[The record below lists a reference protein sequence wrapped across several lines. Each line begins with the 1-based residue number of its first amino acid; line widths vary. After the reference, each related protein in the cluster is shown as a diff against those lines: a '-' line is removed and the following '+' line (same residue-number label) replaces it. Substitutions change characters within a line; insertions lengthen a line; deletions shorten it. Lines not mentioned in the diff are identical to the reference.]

1 MVTRR
6 SNLIE
11 IHFFQSF
18 LRNNIF
24 KINDIWDKNNN
35 TFVESQTIFN
45 RLDDKRNWI
54 SEWAKIKKSIQEK
67 FVKKLKSD
75 DNKKIKKSLGLKI
88 DSNLNIRNHNN
99 LYNNHCS
106 KRAETEEYPERNT

>member
-1 MVTRR
+1 
-6 SNLIE
+6 
-11 IHFFQSF
+11 

-35 TFVESQTIFN
+35 TFVDNQTIFN

-54 SEWAKIKKSIQEK
+54 SEWAKIKKLIPEN

-75 DNKKIKKSLGLKI
+75 DKEKIRL
-88 DSNLNIRNHNN
+88 DSILEWMQYLNL
-99 LYNNHCS
+99 
-106 KRAETEEYPERNT
+106 

>member
-1 MVTRR
+1 
-6 SNLIE
+6 LE
-11 IHFFQSF
+11 
-18 LRNNIF
+18 NIF

-54 SEWAKIKKSIQEK
+54 SEWAKIKKSIQEN

-75 DNKKIKKSLGLKI
+75 DNKNSVLIVFWNGC
-88 DSNLNIRNHNN
+88 NI
-99 LYNNHCS
+99 
-106 KRAETEEYPERNT
+106 